1 MSTRVITDLDIQA
14 LADNELSRA
23 DAERVRNY
31 IEKNPEAHERY
42 EEILRQK
49 ELLKRWWT
57 DKRKM

>member
-1 MSTRVITDLDIQA
+1 MNTKTVTDLDIQA

-31 IEKNPEAHERY
+31 IEHNPEAHERY

-49 ELLKRWWT
+49 EMLKDWWS
-57 DKRKM
+57 DKKKM